1 MKRNIT
7 TGKVSGK
14 HLNLSLKLQLYTH
27 KMETAIK
34 INQTLEEKK
43 KSYRIVLLRKMPY
56 NPCIEYKWNSS

>member
-43 KSYRIVLLRKMPY
+43 KLPHSP
-56 NPCIEYKWNSS
+56 PP